1 MRKLEE
7 AKRALEKCLSI
18 ASENEEA
25 RRTLRIVEEKLNAEK
40 ERRREERGSR
50 NSNTTD
56 GDDQMGL
63 ASCLEIGDFL
73 GAVRYQYSYGLSDNG
88 RIAANCVVAAFLF
101 FILRRWI
108 GLGARRMGSSMYG
121 NRFEHDYGDYIDDNT
136 FTLGTFISWMVLY
149 IAYKNGASPF
159 TLYML
164 ANNLG
169 LIGNGR
175 GRRGYG
181 GYGG

>member
-1 MRKLEE
+1 
-7 AKRALEKCLSI
+7 
-18 ASENEEA
+18 
-25 RRTLRIVEEKLNAEK
+25 
-40 ERRREERGSR
+40 
-50 NSNTTD
+50 
-56 GDDQMGL
+56 
-63 ASCLEIGDFL
+63 
-73 GAVRYQYSYGLSDNG
+73 
-88 RIAANCVVAAFLF
+88 
-101 FILRRWI
+101 
-108 GLGARRMGSSMYG
+108 MGSYMYG

-181 GYGG
+181 GYGGYGGGYGGYGFRRRGMFF